1 MRVRDWVVWA
11 WLLVCSFL
19 LALIELFYLPLRFD
33 GTFLPLW
40 LGGFPLPVAA
50 LLAAVTLP
58 MLVKRAGNLSPRLPI
73 AGGPLAVWGVC
84 VVLSAV
90 PGPGGDVVLIGDW
103 RALLL
108 LACGAVG
115 GAIALGGVMARAV
128 VKP

>member
-1 MRVRDWVVWA
+1 MRVRDWLMWA
-11 WLLVCSFL
+11 WLLVCSLL
-19 LALIELFYLPLRFD
+19 LAVIELFYLPLRFD

-58 MLVKRAGNLSPRLPI
+58 MLVKRAGTLSPRLLI
-73 AGGPLAVWGVC
+73 AGGPLGVWGIC
-84 VVLSAV
+84 VVVSAI
-90 PGPGGDVVLIGDW
+90 PGPGGDIVLVPDW

-108 LACGAVG
+108 LGCGALG
-115 GAIALGGVMARAV
+115 GAIALGGVIGRAA